1 MRLALTDQDDPM
13 TAGFVGSIIFHIF
26 ILSAIVFGVP
36 SFFEP
41 EILPQ
46 PLGIEAAIVSDITAA
61 PRVQQPSNKKP
72 EKPKEQPAPE
82 KEKPKAETPPP
93 APPAPAAP
101 PPPPP
106 PVPEQQ
112 AVAIPDPTQ
121 KPEEKKP
128 EEKKPEEPKK
138 ETKKPDEKPKKK
150 EQKQDDAFKS
160 LLNSV
165 LKDAPAPEPQDKPKK
180 QAAQPPAEPTTGP
193 QTELASDVP
202 MTSSDEDGIRQ
213 QIEQNWSIDPG
224 AQGADQILIELRVSL
239 RPDGTVTKV
248 EILNNQPGNGTF
260 DYFARGART
269 AVLKASPLKLPPGK
283 YWPTIKLR
291 FNPQDVL

>member
-1 MRLALTDQDDPM
+1 M
-13 TAGFVGSIIFHIF
+13 TAGFIGSILFHIF
-26 ILSAIVFGVP
+26 ILLAIVFGVP

-61 PRVQQPSNKKP
+61 PKVQKPSNKKS

-82 KEKPKAETPPP
+82 TPKPKAETPPPP

-101 PPPPP
+101 PPPA
-106 PVPEQQ
+106 PEQQ
-112 AVAIPDPTQ
+112 AVAIPDPTV

-150 EQKQDDAFKS
+150 EKKQDEDFNA
-160 LLNSV
+160 LLNNV
-165 LKDAPAPEPQDKPKK
+165 LKDTPAPEPTEKPKK
-180 QAAQPPAEPTTGP
+180 KAAQPPAEPTSGP

-224 AQGADQILIELRVSL
+224 AQGADQILVELRVSMQ
-239 RPDGTVTKV
+239 PDGTVTKV

-269 AVLKASPLKLPPGK
+269 AVLKASPLKLPAGK

-291 FNPQDVL
+291 FSPQDVM